1 MITSQQ
7 FARTT
12 RQLARLESMIARMLD
27 PTYSIFVTDHCLV
40 PWTRSANRDCF
51 SKIHNLNDITYILGC
66 LSGTPMPRIQK
77 HFDLMQSGAT
87 RFYISG
93 PTITASIATWQ
104 FHDTIDGYVEIV
116 AQFLEHCRRAIRALI
131 QLQRAFRHRYYQPG
145 GLGYQRAR
153 ANYTQLTQA
162 EN

>member
-1 MITSQQ
+1 MITSQR

-12 RQLARLESMIARMLD
+12 RQLARLESMIAQMLD
-27 PTYSIFVTDHCLV
+27 STYSMFITDHCLV
-40 PWTRSANRDCF
+40 PWTRHLDRDCF
-51 SKIHNLNDITYILGC
+51 SKIRHLNDITYILGC
-66 LSGTPMPRIQK
+66 LSGAPMPRIQK
-77 HFDLMQSGAT
+77 HFDLMQNGAT

-93 PTITASIATWQ
+93 STITTSIATWQ

-116 AQFLEHCRRAIRALI
+116 AKFREQCRRAIRALV

-153 ANYTQLTQA
+153 ANYTQLTQT